1 MTSPLYRNERPGVLP
16 DSWYVAS
23 ADIPPDRPALH
34 GSLRVDVCI
43 IGAGFTGLSAARH
56 LAAKGLDVV
65 VVDAHRVGFGAS
77 GRNGGQVWSGY
88 NMPHR
93 KMAAKYGADHARDL
107 WQITEEAK
115 SIVRE
120 LVATEIPE
128 ARFRPGIAE
137 CAAKP
142 DEVAGMHRDAAFL
155 QEAYDYADVRLLD
168 RDEMRALIQTVD
180 YHGGHLDTGAGH
192 IHPLRYVFGLARL
205 AETAG
210 ARIFERTEAH
220 HIAEGDPAVVRTS
233 KGQITADHVI
243 LAGNG
248 YLPNINRAVTAKILP
263 VNSYIAA
270 TEPLGELAREVLS
283 EDIAVSDSKFVKSYY
298 RLSEDG
304 RLLYGGRA
312 AYGIGFP
319 KDLKSE
325 MAARMEAMFPQLRG
339 VKMEYAWGGTL
350 GITATKLPAIQRVAP
365 NIVSA
370 AGYSGVGVAMS
381 GMAGRVLAEAV
392 AGQAGRFD
400 TLAALKVPN
409 YPGGTLLRSPIRTL
423 AMTWFSLRDRL
434 GL

>member
-1 MTSPLYRNERPGVLP
+1 
-16 DSWYVAS
+16 
-23 ADIPPDRPALH
+23 
-34 GSLRVDVCI
+34 
-43 IGAGFTGLSAARH
+43 
-56 LAAKGLDVV
+56 
-65 VVDAHRVGFGAS
+65 
-77 GRNGGQVWSGY
+77 
-88 NMPHR
+88 
-93 KMAAKYGADHARDL
+93 
-107 WQITEEAK
+107 
-115 SIVRE
+115 
-120 LVATEIPE
+120 
-128 ARFRPGIAE
+128 
-137 CAAKP
+137 
-142 DEVAGMHRDAAFL
+142 
-155 QEAYDYADVRLLD
+155 
-168 RDEMRALIQTVD
+168 MRALIRTND
-180 YHGGHLDTGAGH
+180 YHGGHIDTGAGH

-205 AETAG
+205 AEAAG

-220 HIAEGDPAVVRTS
+220 HIVEGDPAVVRTS
-233 KGQITADHVI
+233 QGHITSDHVI

-270 TEPLGELAREVLS
+270 TEPLGERAREVLS

-312 AYGIGFP
+312 AYGVGFP
-319 KDLKSE
+319 KELKSE
-325 MAARMEAMFPQLRG
+325 MSARMEAMFPQLRG
-339 VKMEYAWGGTL
+339 VKMDYAWGGTL

-365 NIVSA
+365 NIISA

-392 AGQAGRFD
+392 AGQAGRFE

-409 YPGGTLLRSPIRTL
+409 YPGGTLLSSPIRAL